1 MIKINL
7 DKAKEITK
15 DRLRQERVPL
25 LEENDKQYIIAIK
38 DGLDIDPLMEE
49 RQRLLDITQLADAAL
64 TVEELK
70 EITV

>member
-15 DRLRQERVPL
+15 ERLRQERAPL
-25 LEENDKQYIIAIK
+25 LEENDKLYMIAIK
-38 DGLDIDPLMEE
+38 DGIDIDPLMEE
-49 RQRLLDITQLADAAL
+49 RQRLLDITQLADAAT

-70 EITV
+70 EITL

>member
-25 LEENDKQYIIAIK
+25 LEGNDKQYIIAIK
-38 DGLDIDPLMEE
+38 DGLDIDPIMEE
-49 RQRLLDITQLADAAL
+49 RQRLLNITQLADAAL